1 MIFKELIKNFNC
13 KEFWNMSMEYVNWD
27 RTGEMMLKEKI
38 NIQETQIN
46 LLTDLKNHELPGFIL
61 KKRMDLIDFSRRN
74 PEFLT
79 SLEPLII
86 DEGPLIVKLMGRA
99 GRKAEVGPMA
109 AVAGTI
115 SQLSLSFL
123 LEKGSK
129 HSIIDNGGDIA
140 LKTNKKIIT
149 GLYSGNSS
157 LSGSIGFQI
166 KPKQSPMGIC
176 TSSGTVG
183 HSISFGRS
191 DSVTVFASEAS
202 VADALA
208 TSIGNAAKGLNDHDA
223 VQNCLD
229 RADDFK
235 EHYRGVMVVVG
246 ENAGTVGK
254 IPQLVKTEKKTVLGD
269 LFEI

>member
-1 MIFKELIKNFNC
+1 MI
-13 KEFWNMSMEYVNWD
+13 
-27 RTGEMMLKEKI
+27 KEKI
-38 NIQETQIN
+38 NLQETHIN
-46 LLTDLKNHELPGFIL
+46 LWTDLKNHQLSGFIL
-61 KKRMDLIDFSRRN
+61 RKRMEIIEFSRRN

-86 DEGPLIVKLMGRA
+86 DDGPLIIKLMARA
-99 GRKAEVGPMA
+99 SRKAEVGPMA
-109 AVAGTI
+109 SVAGTI

-123 LEKGSK
+123 LENGSK

-140 LKTNKKIIT
+140 LKTSKKIIS
-149 GLYSGNSS
+149 GLYAGDSS
-157 LSGSIGFQI
+157 LSGNIGFQI
-166 KPKQSPMGIC
+166 KPSQTPMGIC

-202 VADALA
+202 IADALA
-208 TSIGNAAKGLNDHDA
+208 TSIGNAANGITEHDA
-223 VQNCLD
+223 VQNCLE

-235 EHYRGVMVVVG
+235 EHFRGVMVVVG

-254 IPQLVKTEKKTVLGD
+254 IPKLVKTNKKTVLGD
-269 LFEI
+269 LFEV

>member
-1 MIFKELIKNFNC
+1 MF
-13 KEFWNMSMEYVNWD
+13 
-27 RTGEMMLKEKI
+27 KEKI
-38 NIQETQIN
+38 NIRETQIN
-46 LLTDLKNHELPGFIL
+46 LVTDLENHQLSIFIL
-61 KKRMDLIDFSRRN
+61 KQRLELINFSQRN

-79 SLEPLII
+79 ALEPLVIS
-86 DEGPLIVKLMGRA
+86 DAPLIVKLMARA

-115 SQLSLSFL
+115 SQLSLSYL

-129 HSIIDNGGDIA
+129 YSIIDNGGDIA
-140 LKTNKKIIT
+140 LKTDKKVIT
-149 GLYSGNSS
+149 GLYAGNSS
-157 LSGSIGFQI
+157 LSGTIGFQI
-166 KPKQSPMGIC
+166 KAKETPLGIC

-202 VADALA
+202 TADALA
-208 TSIGNAAKGLNDHDA
+208 TSIGNAAQGVTDHDA
-223 VQNCLD
+223 VQNCLN

-235 EHYRGVMVVVG
+235 EHFRGVMVVVG

-254 IPQLVKTEKKTVLGD
+254 IPQLVKTDKKTVLGD
-269 LFEI
+269 LFEV

>member
-1 MIFKELIKNFNC
+1 
-13 KEFWNMSMEYVNWD
+13 
-27 RTGEMMLKEKI
+27 MLKEKI
-38 NIQETQIN
+38 NIQETQIS
-46 LLTDLKNHELPGFIL
+46 LLTDLNKHQLSGFIL
-61 KKRMDLIDFSRRN
+61 NQRMEIINFSRRN

-79 SLEPLII
+79 SLEPII
-86 DEGPLIVKLMGRA
+86 INDGPLVVKLMARA

-123 LEKGSK
+123 LEKGSNF
-129 HSIIDNGGDIA
+129 SIIDNGGDIA
-140 LKTNKKIIT
+140 LKTNKDINT
-149 GLYSGNSS
+149 GLYAGTSS
-157 LSGSIGFQI
+157 LSGNIGFKI
-166 KPKQSPMGIC
+166 KANKTPLGIC

-202 VADALA
+202 TADALA
-208 TSIGNAAKGLNDHDA
+208 TSIGNAAQGISDHDA

-235 EHYRGVMVVVG
+235 EHFRGVMVVVG
-246 ENAGTVGK
+246 ENAGTIGK
-254 IPQLVKTEKKTVLGD
+254 IPQLVKTDKKAVLGD

>member
-1 MIFKELIKNFNC
+1 MI
-13 KEFWNMSMEYVNWD
+13 
-27 RTGEMMLKEKI
+27 KEKI
-38 NIQETQIN
+38 DIQETHIN
-46 LLTDLKNHELPGFIL
+46 LLTDLKNHQLSGFIL
-61 KKRMDLIDFSRRN
+61 RKRMEIIDFSRRN

-79 SLEPLII
+79 SLEPFIVH
-86 DEGPLIVKLMGRA
+86 DGPLIIKLMSRA

-123 LEKGSK
+123 LEKGSE

-140 LKTNKKIIT
+140 LKINKKIIS
-149 GLYSGNSS
+149 GLYAGDSS

-166 KPKQSPMGIC
+166 KPGQTPMGIC

-202 VADALA
+202 MADALA
-208 TSIGNAAKGLNDHDA
+208 TSIGNATNGTTEHDA
-223 VQNCLD
+223 VQNCLE

-235 EHYRGVMVVVG
+235 EHFRGVMVVVG

-254 IPQLVKTEKKTVLGD
+254 IPQLVKTNKKTVLGD

>member
-1 MIFKELIKNFNC
+1 MI
-13 KEFWNMSMEYVNWD
+13 
-27 RTGEMMLKEKI
+27 KEKI
-38 NIQETQIN
+38 NIQETNIN
-46 LLTDLKNHELPGFIL
+46 LWTDLENHQLPGFIL
-61 KKRMDLIDFSRRN
+61 RKRMEIIEFSRRN

-79 SLEPLII
+79 SLDPLII
-86 DEGPLIVKLMGRA
+86 DDGPLIIKLMARA

-123 LEKGSK
+123 IDKGSK

-140 LKTNKKIIT
+140 LKINKKIIS
-149 GLYSGNSS
+149 GLYAGGSPLSGN
-157 LSGSIGFQI
+157 IGFQI
-166 KPKQSPMGIC
+166 KPSQTPMGIC

-202 VADALA
+202 IADALA
-208 TSIGNAAKGLNDHDA
+208 TSIGNSANGITEHDA
-223 VQNCLD
+223 VQNCLE

-235 EHYRGVMVVVG
+235 EHFRGVMVVVG
-246 ENAGTVGK
+246 ENAGTIGK
-254 IPQLVKTEKKTVLGD
+254 IPHLVKTDKKTVLGD
-269 LFEI
+269 LFEV

>member
-1 MIFKELIKNFNC
+1 
-13 KEFWNMSMEYVNWD
+13 
-27 RTGEMMLKEKI
+27 MMFKEKI

-46 LLTDLKNHELPGFIL
+46 LLTDLKEHQLSGFIL
-61 KKRMDLIDFSRRN
+61 KQRMEIINFSHRN

-86 DEGPLIVKLMGRA
+86 NDGPLIVKLMARA

-123 LEKGSK
+123 LEKGSNY
-129 HSIIDNGGDIA
+129 SIIDNGGDIA
-140 LKTNKKIIT
+140 LKTNKNVNT
-149 GLYSGNSS
+149 GLYAGKSS
-157 LSGSIGFQI
+157 LSGTIGFKI
-166 KPKQSPMGIC
+166 KAKETPLGIC

-202 VADALA
+202 IADALA
-208 TSIGNAAKGLNDHDA
+208 TSIANSAQGLEDHDA
-223 VQNCLD
+223 IQNCLD
-229 RADDFK
+229 CADDFK
-235 EHYRGVMVVVG
+235 EHFRGVMVVVG
-246 ENAGTVGK
+246 ENAGTIGK
-254 IPQLVKTEKKTVLGD
+254 IPQLVKTEHNAVLGD
-269 LFEI
+269 LFEV